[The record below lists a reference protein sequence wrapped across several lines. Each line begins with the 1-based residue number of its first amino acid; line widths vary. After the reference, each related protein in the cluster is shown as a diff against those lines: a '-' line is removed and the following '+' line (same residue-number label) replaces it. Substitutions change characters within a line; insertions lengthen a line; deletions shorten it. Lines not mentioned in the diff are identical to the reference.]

1 MIELHDKE
9 TGQLVAVIGE
19 AALAVLVDVLEEEDS
34 EDKDYYID
42 APTLQLLADA
52 GLDKETL
59 QTIGHAIGDRE
70 GIDVEWR
77 RVE

>member
-19 AALAVLVDVLEEEDS
+19 AELALLVEGLEEEDS

-42 APTLQLLADA
+42 ASTLHLLADV
-52 GLDKETL
+52 GFNKEIL

-70 GIDVEWR
+70 GMDVVWR
-77 RVE
+77 RVG

>member
-19 AALAVLVDVLEEEDS
+19 AELAVLVEVLEEEDC
-34 EDKDYYID
+34 EDKDYFID
-42 APTLQLLADA
+42 PSTLQLLADA
-52 GLDKETL
+52 GFDKDIL
-59 QTIGHAIGDRE
+59 QTIGHAIGERE
-70 GIDVEWR
+70 GIDVVWR